1 MEAAKQ
7 TPISA
12 YAIRQDIAVSTII
25 LSTGDTKPIA
35 QAVELL
41 RVDRVYHEA
50 PIDQRIDDWSVRHLN
65 ADGDRGCRPGD

>member
-7 TPISA
+7 PSVSTH
-12 YAIRQDIAVSTII
+12 AIRQDIAVPTII
-25 LSTGDTKPIA
+25 LSTGDTEPIA

-50 PIDQRIDDWSVRHLN
+50 PIDQRINNRSVRYLN
-65 ADGDRGCRPGD
+65 ADGNRGRHPGD